1 MTRQSV
7 TLVLVV
13 ALLSISA
20 LAQTGATQ
28 NRPAGAANPQATTP
42 ARPAPAPGTQATP
55 APATPTSA
63 APAAAKVG
71 VINFNA
77 AIALCNEGQR
87 DFGALQKKFEPK
99 QAELQN
105 LSKELEDLKKQLT
118 TQSDK
123 MNDEARANLSRT
135 VEQKQKTLQ
144 RSLEDARTEFQTQQN
159 EIAER
164 IYRKLGE
171 VLVTYARNNNFSL
184 VLKYDESDA
193 QNPLLWWQPT
203 VDITQDVIAAYNAV
217 SGVPAPPPAAP
228 SAARPA
234 GGTGTTAAAPQ
245 QPRTG
250 TGATTRNP
258 Q

>member
-7 TLVLVV
+7 ALLLFV
-13 ALLSISA
+13 ALLSVSA
-20 LAQTGATQ
+20 LAQTGTTPS
-28 NRPAGAANPQATTP
+28 RPAGAASPQAATP
-42 ARPAPAPGTQATP
+42 ARPAPVTP
-55 APATPTSA
+55 PSA
-63 APAAAKVG
+63 APSAAKVG

-87 DFGALQKKFEPK
+87 DFGGLQKKFEPK

-105 LSKELEDLKKQLT
+105 MSKELEDLKKQLT

-123 MNDEARANLSRT
+123 MNDDARANLSRT
-135 VEQKQKTLQ
+135 IEQKQKTLQ
-144 RSLEDARTEFQTQQN
+144 RAVEDARTEFQTQQN

-171 VLVTYARNNNFSL
+171 VLVTYAKNNEFSL
-184 VLKYDESDA
+184 VLKYDESDQ

-203 VDITQDVIAAYNAV
+203 VDITQDIISAYNAV
-217 SGVPAPPPAAP
+217 SGVPAPPPPAP
-228 SAARPA
+228 SAARP
-234 GGTGTTAAAPQ
+234 GTAPGTTAAAPAQ
-245 QPRTG
+245 TQRGG
-250 TGATTRNP
+250 TATRNP